1 MKWIEKLDEST
12 KESLKTQINITH
24 NHKEALRY
32 AKYPLVAQLW
42 LAIANLSRQ
51 ISGINSKLDYLE
63 RALQESHKEKMKT
76 TSKEEAKEIKEYMKK
91 IMKGKKDNI

>member
-1 MKWIEKLDEST
+1 MEWIEKLDEPP

-24 NHKEALRY
+24 NYEEALRS
-32 AKYPLVAQLW
+32 AKDPLVAQLW
-42 LAIANLSRQ
+42 LAVANLSRQ
-51 ISGINSKLDYLE
+51 IKDIKSKLDYLE

-91 IMKGKKDNI
+91 IMKGKKK

>member
-1 MKWIEKLDEST
+1 MEWIEKLDEPT

-24 NHKEALRY
+24 NYEEALRS
-32 AKYPLVAQLW
+32 AKDPLVAQLW
-42 LAIANLSRQ
+42 LAVANLSRQ
-51 ISGINSKLDYLE
+51 IKDIKSKLDYLE

-91 IMKGKKDNI
+91 IMKGKKK